1 MLMLVDQKLWLLKS
15 CLSRLKSSFSAIN
28 SMLDVL
34 EVMSR
39 ISVEFL
45 MNEAEPMVQRR

>member
-1 MLMLVDQKLWLLKS
+1 MLMLLDQKLWLLKS
-15 CLSRLKSSFSAIN
+15 GLSGLKSSFSAIN

-34 EVMSR
+34 EVMHR
-39 ISVEFL
+39 ISVDFS